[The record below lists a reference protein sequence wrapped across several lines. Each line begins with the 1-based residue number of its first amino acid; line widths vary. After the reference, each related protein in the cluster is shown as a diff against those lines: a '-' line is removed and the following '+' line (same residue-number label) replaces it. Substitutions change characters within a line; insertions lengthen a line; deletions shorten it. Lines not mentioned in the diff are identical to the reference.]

1 MQSTRFFKKL
11 ATNDENERNM
21 CNFQDR
27 PLLKGCQS
35 TKHMVSLLQSETKSK
50 MFSKSKKAP
59 VQLITLSKTAS
70 KAHIS
75 LSQAEQSNHSSQK
88 EGSKA
93 LKKDNSS
100 RNLKLM
106 STNST

>member
-1 MQSTRFFKKL
+1 
-11 ATNDENERNM
+11 
-21 CNFQDR
+21 
-27 PLLKGCQS
+27 
-35 TKHMVSLLQSETKSK
+35 MVSLLHSEAKNK

-59 VQLITLSKTAS
+59 VPIITLSKTAS

-75 LSQAEQSNHSSQK
+75 LCQAEQSNHSSQK
-88 EGSKA
+88 EGVKV
-93 LKKDNSS
+93 LKKDSSS